1 MQLTEMELF
10 YIQEQLRSEALA
22 IAKSMASANQS
33 TDPRLQQMY
42 SRVADRHRTHY
53 ETILRNLQNIAPQ
66 GQYQTQY

>member
-22 IAKSMASANQS
+22 IAKSMASASQS